1 VDMLNSDRIAQD
13 PEGILKHSKGE
24 RVRPLLDYP
33 RLLRP
38 RSLLPPR
45 RLRPPR
51 RRLLAPR

>member
-1 VDMLNSDRIAQD
+1 MLNSDRIAQD